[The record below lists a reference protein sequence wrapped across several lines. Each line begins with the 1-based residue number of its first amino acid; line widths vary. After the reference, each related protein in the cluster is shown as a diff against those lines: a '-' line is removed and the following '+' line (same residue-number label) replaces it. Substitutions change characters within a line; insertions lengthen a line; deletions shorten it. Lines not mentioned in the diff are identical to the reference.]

1 MKKTLR
7 QLGPFR
13 PTIRVKLALMFAAL
27 FLIACSVL
35 TIYFYNAFENSFPT
49 GNSSALTA
57 LAKNYP
63 RAVGRLTPGQLTE
76 EQRNAFIKDA
86 TEALDEQRGDA
97 LASMLQRSVLAV
109 GVIALAAIGA
119 GWLLAGRALRPVQR
133 ITETARRVA
142 DRSLHERINLPGP
155 RDEFKELAD
164 TFDAMLER
172 LDKSFDSQRRFVA
185 NASHELRTP
194 LAVNRTLLE
203 VAGTTT
209 DLSPEMRSVVN
220 TLLATNERSERLLEG
235 LLLLARS
242 ENLTPQRRAVDLSD
256 LAAHAVEETAAE
268 AAKAGVTVDAEPD
281 SALTSGDPSLLERVA
296 MNLVQNAV
304 LHNVPGGTVL
314 VTTGPAEE
322 AGWVEL
328 RVRNTGP
335 HVPPYEVDGLFEPF
349 HRLGDARVSDGHGV
363 GLGLSIVRSVV
374 HTHGG
379 RIKAVAQPGG
389 GLDVTV
395 CLPG

>member
-1 MKKTLR
+1 MR
-7 QLGPFR
+7 SPFRALGP
-13 PTIRVKLALMFAAL
+13 TMRVKLTLLFAAL
-27 FLIACSVL
+27 FLVACSLL
-35 TIYFYNAFENSFPT
+35 TVFFYTAFENSFPT
-49 GNSSALTA
+49 GKSSALTV
-57 LAKNYP
+57 LARNYP
-63 RAVGRLTPGQLTE
+63 KAIERMTSEDFTA
-76 EQRNAFIKDA
+76 EQRNEFIKQA
-86 TEALDEQRGDA
+86 VTALDRQRDDA
-97 LASMLQRSVLAV
+97 LGSMLRQSGLAV

-119 GWLLAGRALRPVQR
+119 GWLLAGRALRPVQK

-220 TLLATNERSERLLEG
+220 TLLATNDRSERLLDG
-235 LLLLARS
+235 LLVLARS
-242 ENLTPQRRAVDLSD
+242 ENLSPQRREVDLSD
-256 LAAHAVEETAAE
+256 IAAHAVEEVVAE
-268 AAKAGVTVDAEPD
+268 AAKTGVVVDAEPEP
-281 SALTSGDPSLLERVA
+281 APTTGDPSLLERVA

-304 LHNVPGGTVL
+304 RHNVPGGTVM

-322 AGWVEL
+322 PGWVEL

-379 RIKAVAQPGG
+379 RIQAVAQPAG

-395 CLPG
+395 GLPG

>member
-1 MKKTLR
+1 MR
-7 QLGPFR
+7 PFS

-27 FLIACSVL
+27 FLIACSLL
-35 TIYFYNAFENSFPT
+35 TVFFYTAFEDSFPT

-63 RAVGRLTPGQLTE
+63 RALDRAKIQDLTD
-76 EQRNAFIKDA
+76 EQRNAFIKQA
-86 TEALDEQRGDA
+86 VAALDKQRGDA
-97 LASMLQRSVLAV
+97 IASMLRQSILAV

-209 DLSPEMRSVVN
+209 DLSPEMRSVVT
-220 TLLATNERSERLLEG
+220 TLLATNDRSERLLDG
-235 LLLLARS
+235 LLVLARS
-242 ENLTPQRRAVDLSD
+242 ENLSPQRRAVDLSD
-256 LAAHAVEETAAE
+256 IAAHAVEETAAE
-268 AAKAGVTVDAEPD
+268 AAKAGVTVDATPD
-281 SALTSGDPSLLERVA
+281 AAPTTGDPSLLERVA

-304 LHNVPGGTVL
+304 RHNIPNGTVE
-314 VTTGPAEE
+314 VTTGPA
-322 AGWVEL
+322 ADKPGWVEL

-349 HRLGDARVSDGHGV
+349 HRLNGARVSDGHGV
-363 GLGLSIVRSVV
+363 GLGLSIVRSAV

-379 RIKAVAQPGG
+379 RIKSVAQPSG
-389 GLDVTV
+389 GLDITV
-395 CLPG
+395 LLP